1 MGNTLVEL
9 GKDIRKRNAAGL
21 MKRLAPEIA
30 EIRADFE
37 RQLAE
42 KDAEIA
48 EIRADFERQLAEKD
62 AEIANLKTEIVTLE
76 AANAELAKTLKAI
89 QSDTT
94 GGSPAKRKRSR

>member
-48 EIRADFERQLAEKD
+48 ELRKKNDELTNCLMVEQQENADHI
-62 AEIANLKTEIVTLE
+62 AEIAALKAKVDARTDPGAE
-76 AANAELAKTLKAI
+76 APAKTTRRKN
-89 QSDTT
+89 
-94 GGSPAKRKRSR
+94 AK

>member
-21 MKRLAPEIA
+21 MKRLAP
-30 EIRADFE
+30 
-37 RQLAE
+37 
-42 KDAEIA
+42 EIA